1 MNAPDVDLAM
11 TCATDDA
18 HDRLRLELMNA
29 GRGLVAAFEAGGDVT
44 PAREHVAQVCVTMLR
59 PRLDEDELCLLDAA
73 QYPETRLLGEAM
85 RAQIRALTA
94 ITRELGAPLEPWAA
108 VAATRALYTMLAAYT
123 HHHALL
129 SSALRALAA

>member
-1 MNAPDVDLAM
+1 MNVDLPM
-11 TCATDDA
+11 TCPADDA
-18 HDRLRLELMNA
+18 HEGLRLELMSA
-29 GRGLVAAFEAGGDVT
+29 GRGLLAAFEAGGDV
-44 PAREHVAQVCVTMLR
+44 AGAVERVAQVCVTALL
-59 PRLDEDELCLLDAA
+59 PRLDQDELCLLEAA
-73 QYPETRLLGEAM
+73 QYPETRLLAEAM

-94 ITRELGAPLEPWAA
+94 ITRELGGPIEPWAA

>member
-1 MNAPDVDLAM
+1 MDVDLAL
-11 TCATDDA
+11 TCPADDA
-18 HDRLRLELMNA
+18 HEGLRLELMGA
-29 GRGLVAAFEAGGDVT
+29 GRALLAAFEAGGDVAGAVEQV
-44 PAREHVAQVCVTMLR
+44 ARVCVTALL
-59 PRLDEDELCLLDAA
+59 PRLDQDELCLLEAA
-73 QYPETRLLGEAM
+73 QHPETRLLAEAM

-94 ITRELGAPLEPWAA
+94 ITRELGGPVEPWAA

>member
-1 MNAPDVDLAM
+1 MNVDLPM
-11 TCATDDA
+11 TCPADDA
-18 HDRLRLELMNA
+18 HEGLRLELMSA
-29 GRGLVAAFEAGGDVT
+29 GRGLLAAFEAGGDV
-44 PAREHVAQVCVTMLR
+44 AGAVERVAQVCVTALL
-59 PRLDEDELCLLDAA
+59 PRLDQDELCLLDAA
-73 QYPETRLLGEAM
+73 QYPETRLLAEAM

-94 ITRELGAPLEPWAA
+94 ITRELGGPIEPWAA